1 MTVEPVVVGASVVVG
16 ALGGLSDMFDKH
28 MEKLG
33 TTIRLKV
40 IQKTAL
46 LDGETSKKRFVYLR
60 NQERIPLGP
69 LGTSCYS
76 LSREIPDQARGL
88 LLESPENFS
97 GPKSQLPNCFEMLMF
112 FTCF

>member
-1 MTVEPVVVGASVVVG
+1 MTVEPVVVG

-97 GPKSQLPNCFEMLMF
+97 ARKASCQTAIRLF
-112 FTCF
+112 